1 MSSFKDV
8 PLAVKITIPNVFTH
22 MPCESYVEMGRGG
35 GLETG
40 SFSQVLFLSLKSRA
54 SLGVIGCVV
63 VVFLWFGC
71 RLKNKQMF
79 KWVTT
84 IHRELGSWTWGCGSW
99 LQVLYNG

>member
-35 GLETG
+35 GLKTG

-54 SLGVIGCVV
+54 SLGVIGCGGGGLFVV
-63 VVFLWFGC
+63 WVP
-71 RLKNKQMF
+71 LKKQAD
-79 KWVTT
+79 V
-84 IHRELGSWTWGCGSW
+84 
-99 LQVLYNG
+99 